1 MIRVSAVS
9 KRFGTHDAVIG
20 ADLAL
25 EAASITCLLGPSG
38 CGKSTLLRMIAGLER
53 VDSGEIGLVGAD
65 GAIEPLSGGRLHV
78 PPEHRPIG
86 LVFQEY
92 ALFPHLSVIENVAF
106 GLRGLPRT
114 ERAARALALLERV
127 RMADRARSYP
137 QTLSGGEQQRVA
149 LARALAREPRAVL
162 LDEPFSGLDGAL
174 RSEVRATTLAALR
187 ASGSAALIVT
197 HDAEEAMLSA
207 DRLALM
213 HAGRIL
219 QTGSPAECYG
229 APASVEAARL
239 LGEINIVPA
248 RVHGAVAESVLGR
261 HDAPGMAD
269 GPARIGVRPE
279 ALIPAES
286 GIKATV
292 TAVGFAGGFYRL
304 TVVAGGET
312 LIMRRALSPEGERP
326 PAPGDSITIA
336 LSPGSA
342 HLFPT

>member
-1 MIRVSAVS
+1 MIAVRGVS
-9 KRFGTHDAVIG
+9 KRFGSREAVIA
-20 ADLAL
+20 ADLTL
-25 EAASITCLLGPSG
+25 QGASITCLLGPSG

-53 VDSGEIGLVGAD
+53 VDSGEIALTGPD
-65 GAIEPLSGGRLHV
+65 GAVQPLSGGRLHV
-78 PPEHRPIG
+78 PPERRPIG

-92 ALFPHLSVIENVAF
+92 ALFPHLTVIENVTF
-106 GLRGLPRT
+106 GLRHLPRN
-114 ERAARALALLERV
+114 ERASRALALLERV

-207 DRLALM
+207 DHLALM
-213 HAGRIL
+213 HEGRIL

-261 HDAPGMAD
+261 HEAPAMAD

-279 ALIPAES
+279 AILAGEG
-286 GIKATV
+286 GIQATV

-304 TVVAGGET
+304 SVVAGGET
-312 LIMRRALSPEGERP
+312 LILRRALSPGAEHP
-326 PAPGDSITIA
+326 PSPGDSIGITVA
-336 LSPGSA
+336 PA
-342 HLFPT
+342 AVHLFEA